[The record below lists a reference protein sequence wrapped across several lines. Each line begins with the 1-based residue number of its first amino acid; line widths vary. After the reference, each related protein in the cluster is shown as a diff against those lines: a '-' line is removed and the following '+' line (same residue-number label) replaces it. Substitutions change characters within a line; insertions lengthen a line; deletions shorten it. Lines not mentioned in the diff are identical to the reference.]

1 MRAEHRPPLSVG
13 VLRLRP
19 SVCCSSS
26 KYASC
31 GLAASDWSTL
41 WVAPIVYTSVDR
53 QQRERLTALS
63 AAPLPVGFELNQAH
77 YFNVRSRDVRVF
89 FVFFFLRASAPNTA
103 AVVKFELSQ
112 KKIQIKK
119 MKRKKKL
126 SQSEEKHNTCFV
138 RLKKKKDLFTL
149 YSSDLLAENH

>member
-77 YFNVRSRDVRVF
+77 YFNVRSRDVRGF
-89 FVFFFLRASAPNTA
+89 FGVFFLRASAPNTA

-119 MKRKKKL
+119 MKRKKKYHRA
-126 SQSEEKHNTCFV
+126 KKNTIHALFV
-138 RLKKKKDLFTL
+138 LKKKKI
-149 YSSDLLAENH
+149 YSYCIH